1 MTALII
7 IACVVLVIA
16 FLLTRYAGVIVR
28 YSDDLSLVITY
39 GILRFKPGK
48 KPKKPKA
55 AKKKKN
61 IKPEEEIASPPDSDA
76 EKARKR
82 EKREALFTLAKK
94 IRDILPEFFG
104 KVHFRSAKLYAK
116 IATGD
121 AASTAL
127 ACGGA
132 KAAAS
137 LIFETIDNFAVLDRG
152 SAKNVAIEPDFLSDE
167 TALDVDLRFRIRV
180 IYALRYGL
188 RILIEFIK
196 TKIKQDAKIARKEK

>member
-7 IACVVLVIA
+7 IACVVLVTA

-39 GILRFKPGK
+39 GILRFKPEK

-55 AKKKKN
+55 AKKKKH
-61 IKPEEEIASPPDSDA
+61 KKEVETAVPPDPDA

-82 EKREALFTLAKK
+82 EKREALFTLARK
-94 IRDILPEFFG
+94 IRDILPKFFG
-104 KVHFRSAKLYAK
+104 KVHFKSAKLYAK

-137 LIFETIDNFAVLDRG
+137 LIFETVDNFAVLDRG
-152 SAKNVAIEPDFLSDE
+152 STKNVAIEPDFLSDE
-167 TALDVDLRFRIRV
+167 TTLDVDLRFRIRV
-180 IYALRYGL
+180 IYALRYGFK
-188 RILIEFIK
+188 ILIEFIK